1 MAPFRHIFA
10 CLVHER
16 PDCVVDLVRNL
27 HHLDPSSLILLYNGG
42 HNPKLLEG
50 FPFEHFN
57 AVIHPTPRPM
67 KWGWLHDFALDCF
80 RFAREHHPFDAMTIV
95 DSDQLGLRPGYSE
108 HLRAF
113 FSANPGAGLLGNV
126 QAPHGPGA
134 RTAPAVHARREVDL
148 WRPFLRRFPNGE
160 SQFVHWT
167 FWPSTVFSAD
177 AAQDLVSL
185 FERDAQLQD
194 ILRRSRIWA
203 TEEVLFPTLTAL
215 LGHRVLTS
223 PCDYEV
229 VRYRVRYSS
238 AQLDAAMAKPNVF
251 WAHPIP
257 RQLDDPLRTHVRN
270 HFGRYERPSTLGG
283 ISDANPNGERS
294 AVPDTH
300 TSREAPVMEAT
311 RAESSGLLLTRPI
324 LAEMREVEGWLTDDE
339 ADLLIAATS
348 RALTSLPATHAVVE
362 VGSYC
367 GKATVVLGRVAQA
380 LGVAPP
386 IHAID
391 PGDGVVGAR
400 GSNLQHMGSTR
411 AKLEHTLQRT
421 GLAAHIQVHHQH
433 APTVA
438 WNEPISL
445 LLVDGLHDYA
455 SVSADF
461 LHLEPWLAVGGL
473 VAFHDCAD
481 YFPGVKRLVREL
493 LHEGRYRA
501 LHTAGTLVV
510 LEKRAMAARQEV
522 APSPTPP
529 PARTQEEAKPTL
541 TLARASAAS
550 STEEPRLTVFPS
562 RDEARPTVSCIM
574 PTFNRRQF
582 VPLAVRWFLAQD
594 WPEKE
599 LIIVDDG
606 TQPVEDLLPEDPRIR
621 YLRLERRHS
630 VGAKRNLA
638 CQSARGELIVHW
650 DDDDWSAPRRLRY
663 QATSLLDAGASVCGL
678 TRVYYHQPA
687 TDRSWQYVYPAG
699 QRPWVSGNTL
709 CYTKS
714 FWSRNPFPD
723 INIGEDA
730 RFLWSDPSRKL
741 LVLDDPSF
749 FVACIHDAN
758 VDPKRVHHRYWHPH
772 PTDTVRALMGDAFDA
787 VHALLA
793 A

>member
-1 MAPFRHIFA
+1 MFRHVYA

-27 HHLDPSSLILLYNGG
+27 HHLDPGSLILLYNGG
-42 HNPKLLEG
+42 HDSKLFEG
-50 FPFEHFN
+50 FPFEQYN

-80 RFAREHHPFDAMTIV
+80 RFALEHHPFDAMTIV

-148 WRPFLRRFPNGE
+148 WRPFLRKFPQGE

-167 FWPSTVFSAD
+167 FWPSTVFSAE
-177 AAQDLVSL
+177 AARDLVSL
-185 FERDAQLQD
+185 FERDMQLQD

-215 LGHRVLTS
+215 LGHRVLVS
-223 PCDYEV
+223 PCNYEL
-229 VRYRVRYSS
+229 VRYRVRYST
-238 AQLDAAMAKPNVF
+238 AQLDAAMASPDVF

-257 RQLDDPLRTHVRN
+257 RQFDDPLRAHVRN
-270 HFGRYERPSTLGG
+270 HFGRYEQPSTLVAGVLPCL
-283 ISDANPNGERS
+283 APLPENGEVPAPS
-294 AVPDTH
+294 AV
-300 TSREAPVMEAT
+300 APVMDEA
-311 RAESSGLLLTRPI
+311 RAESPGLLLTRPI

-348 RALTSLPATHAVVE
+348 RALTSLPTSHAVVE

-367 GKATVVLGRVAQA
+367 GKATVVLGRVAQS

-400 GSNLQHMGSTR
+400 GGNLQHMGSTR
-411 AKLEHTLQRT
+411 EKLARTLQRS
-421 GLAAHIQVHHQH
+421 GLASRIQVHHQH
-433 APTVA
+433 APGVPWGA
-438 WNEPISL
+438 PISL

-455 SVSADF
+455 SVLADF
-461 LHLEPWLAVGGL
+461 LHLEPSLVVGGL

-493 LHEGRYRA
+493 VHEGRYRA
-501 LHTAGTLVV
+501 LRTAGTLAV
-510 LEKRAMAARQEV
+510 LEKRAMATRQEV
-522 APSPTPP
+522 APS
-529 PARTQEEAKPTL
+529 
-541 TLARASAAS
+541 
-550 STEEPRLTVFPS
+550 TEEPRPTDAPLPHG
-562 RDEARPTVSCIM
+562 AQPTVSCIM

-594 WPEKE
+594 WPERE

-621 YLRLERRHS
+621 YVRLERRHS

-650 DDDDWSAPRRLRY
+650 DDDDWSAPHRLRY
-663 QATSLLDAGASVCGL
+663 QATSLLDSGASVCGL

-687 TDRSWQYVYPAG
+687 TDRSWQYVYPPG